1 VSKRESAILALKNTL
16 SAPATFEVQ
25 RNTAIPT
32 SPLSQGL
39 VVIRDGESG
48 EPEITMSPIEYHYE
62 HQIQLEAFAVGI
74 DLDLAL
80 DTLLGR
86 IANLVEADKTLGG
99 AVESLYLTA
108 PNFDLTVD
116 SSIRCK
122 AAGINVV
129 VFFSTFSPLN

>member
-1 VSKRESAILALKNTL
+1 MSKRESAILALKDAL

-48 EPEITMSPIEYHYE
+48 DPDITMSPTEYHYE
-62 HQIQLEAFAVGI
+62 HQIQLEVFAVGA

-80 DTLLGR
+80 DNLLGQ
-86 IANLVEADKTLGG
+86 IANIAEADKTLGG
-99 AVESLYLTA
+99 FVESLYLTA

-122 AAGINVV
+122 AASINVV
-129 VFFSTFSPLN
+129 VFYSTFSPLN